1 MELLIIVIVAVL
13 FGIYVGWKSHEHF
26 MITVIKV
33 SPEIMEAACKAAR
46 EELELVGDV
55 QEITIKT
62 ESGITIATTGTEL
75 DIEKVKGVL
84 YAYSKADNKFI
95 AQGETIEELLKT
107 AHARYPGK
115 TFFGDLPE

>member
-1 MELLIIVIVAVL
+1 MELLII
-13 FGIYVGWKSHEHF
+13 GIIALLIGVYVGWKCHEHF

-46 EELELVGDV
+46 EELQYSDQE
-55 QEITIKT
+55 EITIKT
-62 ESGITIATTGTEL
+62 TSGTTVTTIGTEL

-95 AQGETIEELLKT
+95 AQGETIDDLLRT

-115 TFFGDLPE
+115 TFFGNLPE